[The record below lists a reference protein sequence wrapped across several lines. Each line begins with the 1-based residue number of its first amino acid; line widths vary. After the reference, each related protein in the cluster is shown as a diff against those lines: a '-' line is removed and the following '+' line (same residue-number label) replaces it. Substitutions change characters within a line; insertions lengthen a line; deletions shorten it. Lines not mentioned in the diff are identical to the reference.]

1 MSDLPTPTATTHSP
15 LMTRYSLPLL
25 VFGAI
30 LAMGL
35 VVAAFVLGSQFKNLK
50 QSGTITVKGLAEA
63 PYKADLAQMQMGVS
77 AWGQDYAAALQNG
90 KTDFKALQ
98 QFVASK
104 GFATSQQN
112 ISQISIQPHNEDYVD
127 DQGLTRSRQNGYD
140 AIQTLS
146 ISSKDLNKI
155 TSMLTQ
161 VQNYRVSHE
170 SVTFDKP
177 QYLLGDLEKIKHDLI
192 AKATDD
198 ANKRA
203 EEFAKTGHAKVGVM
217 RSASQGSFNIL
228 DAHNPETEDSD
239 YGGTYDK
246 DGVDK
251 LVRLVVT
258 IDYAI
263 EQ

>member
-1 MSDLPTPTATTHSP
+1 MNNLPTPP
-15 LMTRYSLPLL
+15 LQTDNKNSLPLII
-25 VFGAI
+25 FGII
-30 LAMGL
+30 LALGL
-35 VVAAFVLGSQFKNLK
+35 IAAAFVLGTQFKNLK

-63 PYKADLAQMQMGVS
+63 PYKANLAQIQMGVS
-77 AWGQDYAAALQNG
+77 AWGQDYAGALANG
-90 KTDFKALQ
+90 KNDFKALQ

-104 GFATSQQN
+104 GFSVSSQN
-112 ISQISIQPHNEDYVD
+112 VTPISVEPYNEDYVD
-127 DQGLTRSRQNGYD
+127 EQGQTRTRQNGYK
-140 AIQTLS
+140 ATQTLS
-146 ISSKDLNKI
+146 ISSQELTKI
-155 TSMLTQ
+155 TNMLAQ
-161 VQNYRVSHE
+161 VQNYRISHE
-170 SVTFDKP
+170 SVTFEKP
-177 QYLLGDLEKIKHDLI
+177 QYLLNDLEKIKHDLI

-228 DAHNPETEDSD
+228 DAHNPDTDDSD

>member
-1 MSDLPTPTATTHSP
+1 MNNLPTPP
-15 LMTRYSLPLL
+15 LQTDNKNSLPLII
-25 VFGAI
+25 FGII
-30 LAMGL
+30 LALGL
-35 VVAAFVLGSQFKNLK
+35 IAAAFVLGTQFKNLK

-63 PYKADLAQMQMGVS
+63 PYKANLAQIQMGVS
-77 AWGQDYAAALQNG
+77 AWGQDYAGALANG
-90 KTDFKALQ
+90 KNDFKALQ

-104 GFATSQQN
+104 GFSVSSQN
-112 ISQISIQPHNEDYVD
+112 VTPISVEPYNEDYVD
-127 DQGLTRSRQNGYD
+127 EQGQTRTRQNGYK
-140 AIQTLS
+140 ATQTLS
-146 ISSKDLNKI
+146 ISSQELNKI
-155 TSMLTQ
+155 TNMLAQ
-161 VQNYRVSHE
+161 VQNYRISHE
-170 SVTFDKP
+170 SVTFEKP
-177 QYLLGDLEKIKHDLI
+177 QYLLNDLEKIKHDLI

-228 DAHNPETEDSD
+228 DAHNPDTDDSD

>member
-1 MSDLPTPTATTHSP
+1 MNNLPTPP
-15 LMTRYSLPLL
+15 LQTDSKNSLPLII
-25 VFGAI
+25 FGII
-30 LAMGL
+30 LALGL
-35 VVAAFVLGSQFKNLK
+35 IAAAFVLGTQFKNLK

-63 PYKADLAQMQMGVS
+63 PYKANLAQIQMGVS
-77 AWGQDYAAALQNG
+77 AWGQDYAGALANG
-90 KTDFKALQ
+90 KNDFKALQ

-104 GFATSQQN
+104 GFSVSSQN
-112 ISQISIQPHNEDYVD
+112 VTPISVEPYNEDYVD
-127 DQGLTRSRQNGYD
+127 EQGQTRTRQNGYK
-140 AIQTLS
+140 ATQTLS
-146 ISSKDLNKI
+146 ISSQELNKI
-155 TSMLTQ
+155 TNMLAQ
-161 VQNYRVSHE
+161 VQNYRISHE
-170 SVTFDKP
+170 SVTFEKP
-177 QYLLGDLEKIKHDLI
+177 QYLLNDLEKIKHDLI

-228 DAHNPETEDSD
+228 DAHNPDADDSD

>member
-1 MSDLPTPTATTHSP
+1 MNNLPTPP
-15 LMTRYSLPLL
+15 LQTDNKNSLPLII
-25 VFGAI
+25 FGII
-30 LAMGL
+30 LAIGL
-35 VVAAFVLGSQFKNLK
+35 IVAAFVLGMQFKNLK

-63 PYKADLAQMQMGVS
+63 PYKANLAQIQMGVS
-77 AWGQDYAAALQNG
+77 AWGQDYAGALANG
-90 KTDFKALQ
+90 KNDFKALQ

-104 GFATSQQN
+104 GFSISSQN
-112 ISQISIQPHNEDYVD
+112 VTPISVEPYNEDYVD
-127 DQGLTRSRQNGYD
+127 EQGQTRTRQNGYK
-140 AIQTLS
+140 ATQTLS
-146 ISSKDLNKI
+146 ISSQELNKI
-155 TSMLTQ
+155 TNMLAQ
-161 VQNYRVSHE
+161 VQNYRISHE
-170 SVTFDKP
+170 SVTFEKP
-177 QYLLGDLEKIKHDLI
+177 QYLLNDLEKIKHDLI

-228 DAHNPETEDSD
+228 DAHNPDSDDSD

-246 DGVDK
+246 NGVDK

>member
-1 MSDLPTPTATTHSP
+1 MNNLPTPP
-15 LMTRYSLPLL
+15 LQTDNKNSLPLII
-25 VFGAI
+25 FGII
-30 LAMGL
+30 LALGL
-35 VVAAFVLGSQFKNLK
+35 IAAAFVLGTQFKNLK

-63 PYKADLAQMQMGVS
+63 PYKANLAQIQMGVS
-77 AWGQDYAAALQNG
+77 AWGQDYAGALANG
-90 KTDFKALQ
+90 KNDFKALQ

-104 GFATSQQN
+104 GFSISSQN
-112 ISQISIQPHNEDYVD
+112 VTPISVEPYNEDYVD
-127 DQGLTRSRQNGYD
+127 EQGQTRTRQNGYK
-140 AIQTLS
+140 ATQTLS
-146 ISSKDLNKI
+146 ISSQELNKI
-155 TSMLTQ
+155 TNMLAQ
-161 VQNYRVSHE
+161 VQNYRISHE
-170 SVTFDKP
+170 SVTFEKP
-177 QYLLGDLEKIKHDLI
+177 QYLLNDLEKIKHDLI

-228 DAHNPETEDSD
+228 DAHNPDTDDSD
-239 YGGTYDK
+239 YGGSYDK
-246 DGVDK
+246 SGTDK

>member
-1 MSDLPTPTATTHSP
+1 MNNLPTPP
-15 LMTRYSLPLL
+15 LQTDNKNSLPLII
-25 VFGAI
+25 FGII
-30 LAMGL
+30 LALGL
-35 VVAAFVLGSQFKNLK
+35 IAAAFVLDTQFKNLK

-63 PYKADLAQMQMGVS
+63 PYKANLAQIQMGVS
-77 AWGQDYAAALQNG
+77 AWGQDYAGALANG
-90 KTDFKALQ
+90 KNDFKALQ

-104 GFATSQQN
+104 GFSVSSQN
-112 ISQISIQPHNEDYVD
+112 VTPISVEPYNEDYVD
-127 DQGLTRSRQNGYD
+127 EQGQTRTRQNGYK
-140 AIQTLS
+140 ATQTLS
-146 ISSKDLNKI
+146 ISSQELNKI
-155 TSMLTQ
+155 TNMLAQ
-161 VQNYRVSHE
+161 VQNYRISHE
-170 SVTFDKP
+170 SVTFEKP
-177 QYLLGDLEKIKHDLI
+177 QYLLNDLEKIKHDLI

-228 DAHNPETEDSD
+228 DAHSPDTDDSD

>member
-1 MSDLPTPTATTHSP
+1 MNNLPTPP
-15 LMTRYSLPLL
+15 LQTDNKNSLPLII
-25 VFGAI
+25 FGII
-30 LAMGL
+30 LALGL
-35 VVAAFVLGSQFKNLK
+35 IAAAFVLGTQFKNLK

-63 PYKADLAQMQMGVS
+63 PYKANLAQIQMGVS
-77 AWGQDYAAALQNG
+77 AWGQDYAGALANG
-90 KTDFKALQ
+90 KNDFKALQ

-104 GFATSQQN
+104 GFSISSQN
-112 ISQISIQPHNEDYVD
+112 VTPISVEPYNEDYVD
-127 DQGLTRSRQNGYD
+127 EQGQTRTRQNGYK
-140 AIQTLS
+140 ATQTLS
-146 ISSKDLNKI
+146 ISSQELNKI
-155 TSMLTQ
+155 TNMLAQ
-161 VQNYRVSHE
+161 VQNYRISHE
-170 SVTFDKP
+170 SVTFEKP
-177 QYLLGDLEKIKHDLI
+177 QYLLNNLEKIKHDLI

-228 DAHNPETEDSD
+228 DAHNPDTDNSD

>member
-1 MSDLPTPTATTHSP
+1 MNNLPTPP
-15 LMTRYSLPLL
+15 PQNDNKNSLPLII
-25 VFGAI
+25 FGII
-30 LAMGL
+30 LALGL
-35 VVAAFVLGSQFKNLK
+35 IAAAFVLGTQFKNLK

-63 PYKADLAQMQMGVS
+63 PYKANLAQIQMGVS
-77 AWGQDYAAALQNG
+77 AWGQDYAGALANG
-90 KTDFKALQ
+90 KNDFKALQ

-104 GFATSQQN
+104 GFSVSSQN
-112 ISQISIQPHNEDYVD
+112 VTPISVEPYNEDYVD
-127 DQGLTRSRQNGYD
+127 EQGQTRTRQNGYK
-140 AIQTLS
+140 ATQTLS
-146 ISSKDLNKI
+146 ISSQELNKI
-155 TSMLTQ
+155 TNMLAQ
-161 VQNYRVSHE
+161 VQNYRISHE
-170 SVTFDKP
+170 SVTFEKP
-177 QYLLGDLEKIKHDLI
+177 QYLLNDLEKIKHDLI

-228 DAHNPETEDSD
+228 DAHNPDSDDSD

>member
-1 MSDLPTPTATTHSP
+1 MNNLPTPP
-15 LMTRYSLPLL
+15 LQTDNKNSLPLII
-25 VFGAI
+25 FGIISA
-30 LAMGL
+30 LGL
-35 VVAAFVLGSQFKNLK
+35 IAAAFVLGTQFKNLK

-63 PYKADLAQMQMGVS
+63 PYKANLAQIQMGVS
-77 AWGQDYAAALQNG
+77 AWGQDYAGALANG
-90 KTDFKALQ
+90 KNDFKALQ

-104 GFATSQQN
+104 GFSISSQN
-112 ISQISIQPHNEDYVD
+112 VTPISVEPYNEDYVD
-127 DQGLTRSRQNGYD
+127 EQGQTRTRQNGYK
-140 AIQTLS
+140 ATQTLS
-146 ISSKDLNKI
+146 ISSQELNKI
-155 TSMLTQ
+155 TNMLAQ
-161 VQNYRVSHE
+161 VQNYRISHE
-170 SVTFDKP
+170 SVTFEKP
-177 QYLLGDLEKIKHDLI
+177 QYLLNDLEKIKHDLI

-228 DAHNPETEDSD
+228 DAHNPDTDDSD

>member
-1 MSDLPTPTATTHSP
+1 MNNLPTPPLQTDNKNSSP
-15 LMTRYSLPLL
+15 LII
-25 VFGAI
+25 FGII
-30 LAMGL
+30 LAIGL
-35 VVAAFVLGSQFKNLK
+35 IAAAFVLGTQFKNLK

-63 PYKADLAQMQMGVS
+63 PYKANLAQIQMGVS
-77 AWGQDYAAALQNG
+77 AWGQDYAGALANG
-90 KTDFKALQ
+90 KNDFKALQ

-104 GFATSQQN
+104 GFSVSNQN
-112 ISQISIQPHNEDYVD
+112 VTPISVEPYNEDYVD
-127 DQGLTRSRQNGYD
+127 EQGQTRTRQNGYK
-140 AIQTLS
+140 ATQTLS
-146 ISSKDLNKI
+146 ISSQELNKI
-155 TSMLTQ
+155 TNMLAQ
-161 VQNYRVSHE
+161 VQNYRISHE
-170 SVTFDKP
+170 SVTFEKP
-177 QYLLGDLEKIKHDLI
+177 QYLLNDLEKIKHDLI

-228 DAHNPETEDSD
+228 DAHNPDTDDSD

>member
-1 MSDLPTPTATTHSP
+1 MNNLPTPP
-15 LMTRYSLPLL
+15 LQTDNKNSLPLII
-25 VFGAI
+25 FGII
-30 LAMGL
+30 LALGL
-35 VVAAFVLGSQFKNLK
+35 IAAAFVLGTQFKNLK

-63 PYKADLAQMQMGVS
+63 PYKANLAQIQMGVS
-77 AWGQDYAAALQNG
+77 AWGQDYAGALANG
-90 KTDFKALQ
+90 KNDFKALQ

-104 GFATSQQN
+104 GFSISSQN
-112 ISQISIQPHNEDYVD
+112 VTPISVEPYNEDYVD
-127 DQGLTRSRQNGYD
+127 EQGQTRTRQNGYK
-140 AIQTLS
+140 ATQTLS
-146 ISSKDLNKI
+146 ISSQELNKI
-155 TSMLTQ
+155 TNMLAQ
-161 VQNYRVSHE
+161 VQNYRISHE
-170 SVTFDKP
+170 SVTFEKP
-177 QYLLGDLEKIKHDLI
+177 QYLLNDLEKIKHDLI

-228 DAHNPETEDSD
+228 DAHNPDTDDSD

-263 EQ
+263 LSIK

>member
-1 MSDLPTPTATTHSP
+1 MNNLPTPP
-15 LMTRYSLPLL
+15 LQTDNKNSLPLII
-25 VFGAI
+25 FGII
-30 LAMGL
+30 LALGL
-35 VVAAFVLGSQFKNLK
+35 IAAAFVLGTQFKNLK

-63 PYKADLAQMQMGVS
+63 PYKANLAQIQMGVS
-77 AWGQDYAAALQNG
+77 AWGQDYAGALANG
-90 KTDFKALQ
+90 KNDFKALQ

-104 GFATSQQN
+104 GFSVSSQN
-112 ISQISIQPHNEDYVD
+112 VTPISVEPYNEDYVD
-127 DQGLTRSRQNGYD
+127 EQGRTRTRQNGYK
-140 AIQTLS
+140 ATQTLS
-146 ISSKDLNKI
+146 ISSQELNKI
-155 TSMLTQ
+155 TNMLAQ
-161 VQNYRVSHE
+161 VQNYRISHE
-170 SVTFDKP
+170 SVTFEKP
-177 QYLLGDLEKIKHDLI
+177 QYLLNDLEKIKHDLI

-228 DAHNPETEDSD
+228 DAHNPDTDDSD

>member
-1 MSDLPTPTATTHSP
+1 MNNLPTPP
-15 LMTRYSLPLL
+15 LQTESKNSLPLII
-25 VFGAI
+25 FGII
-30 LAMGL
+30 LAIGL
-35 VVAAFVLGSQFKNLK
+35 IAAAFVLGTQFKNLK

-63 PYKADLAQMQMGVS
+63 PYKANLAQIQMGVS
-77 AWGQDYAAALQNG
+77 AWGQDYAGALANG
-90 KTDFKALQ
+90 KNDFKALQ

-104 GFATSQQN
+104 GFSVSSQN
-112 ISQISIQPHNEDYVD
+112 VTPISVEPYNEDYVD
-127 DQGLTRSRQNGYD
+127 EQGQTRTRQNGYK
-140 AIQTLS
+140 ATQTLS
-146 ISSKDLNKI
+146 ISSQELNKI
-155 TSMLTQ
+155 TNMLAQ
-161 VQNYRVSHE
+161 VQNYRISHE
-170 SVTFDKP
+170 SVTFEKP
-177 QYLLGDLEKIKHDLI
+177 QYLLNDLEKIKHDLI

-228 DAHNPETEDSD
+228 DAHNPDTDDSD

>member
-1 MSDLPTPTATTHSP
+1 MNNLPMPALQTDNKN
-15 LMTRYSLPLL
+15 SLPLII
-25 VFGAI
+25 FGII
-30 LAMGL
+30 LALGL
-35 VVAAFVLGSQFKNLK
+35 IAAAFVLGTQFKNLK

-63 PYKADLAQMQMGVS
+63 PYKANLAQIQMGVS
-77 AWGQDYAAALQNG
+77 AWGQDYAGALANG
-90 KTDFKALQ
+90 KNDFKALQ

-104 GFATSQQN
+104 GFSVSSQN
-112 ISQISIQPHNEDYVD
+112 VTPISVEPYNEDYVD
-127 DQGLTRSRQNGYD
+127 EQGQTRTRQNGYK
-140 AIQTLS
+140 ATQTLS
-146 ISSKDLNKI
+146 ISSQELNKI
-155 TSMLTQ
+155 TNMLAQ
-161 VQNYRVSHE
+161 VQNYRISHE
-170 SVTFDKP
+170 SVTFEKP
-177 QYLLGDLEKIKHDLI
+177 QYLLNDLEKIKHDLI

-228 DAHNPETEDSD
+228 DAHNPDTDDSD

>member
-1 MSDLPTPTATTHSP
+1 MNNLPTPP
-15 LMTRYSLPLL
+15 LQTDNKNSLPLII
-25 VFGAI
+25 FGII
-30 LAMGL
+30 LALGL
-35 VVAAFVLGSQFKNLK
+35 IAAAFVLGTQFKNLK

-63 PYKADLAQMQMGVS
+63 PYKANLAQIQMGVS
-77 AWGQDYAAALQNG
+77 AWGQDYAGALANG
-90 KTDFKALQ
+90 KNDFKALQ

-104 GFATSQQN
+104 GFSVSSQN
-112 ISQISIQPHNEDYVD
+112 VTPISVEPYNEDYVD
-127 DQGLTRSRQNGYD
+127 EQGQTRTRQNGYK
-140 AIQTLS
+140 ATQTLS
-146 ISSKDLNKI
+146 ISSQELNKI
-155 TSMLTQ
+155 TNMLAQ
-161 VQNYRVSHE
+161 VQNYRISHE
-170 SVTFDKP
+170 SVTFEKP

-228 DAHNPETEDSD
+228 DAHNPDTDDSD

>member
-1 MSDLPTPTATTHSP
+1 MNNLPTPSLQTDNKN
-15 LMTRYSLPLL
+15 SLPLII
-25 VFGAI
+25 FGII
-30 LAMGL
+30 LALGL
-35 VVAAFVLGSQFKNLK
+35 IAAAFVLGTQFKNLK

-63 PYKADLAQMQMGVS
+63 PYKANLAQIQMGVS
-77 AWGQDYAAALQNG
+77 AWGQDYAGALANG
-90 KTDFKALQ
+90 KNDFKALQ

-104 GFATSQQN
+104 GFSVSSQN
-112 ISQISIQPHNEDYVD
+112 VTPISVEPYNEDYVD
-127 DQGLTRSRQNGYD
+127 EQGQTRTRQNGYK
-140 AIQTLS
+140 ATQTLS
-146 ISSKDLNKI
+146 ISSQELNKI
-155 TSMLTQ
+155 TNMLAQ
-161 VQNYRVSHE
+161 VQNYRISHE
-170 SVTFDKP
+170 SVTFEKP
-177 QYLLGDLEKIKHDLI
+177 QYLLNDLEKIKHDLI

-228 DAHNPETEDSD
+228 DAHNPDTDDSD

>member
-1 MSDLPTPTATTHSP
+1 MSNLPTPP
-15 LMTRYSLPLL
+15 LQTDNKNSLPLII
-25 VFGAI
+25 FGII
-30 LAMGL
+30 LALGL
-35 VVAAFVLGSQFKNLK
+35 IAAAFVLGTQFKNLK

-63 PYKADLAQMQMGVS
+63 PYKANLAQIQMGVS
-77 AWGQDYAAALQNG
+77 AWGQDYAGALANG
-90 KTDFKALQ
+90 KNDFKALQ

-104 GFATSQQN
+104 GFSLSSQN
-112 ISQISIQPHNEDYVD
+112 VTPISVEPYNEDYVD
-127 DQGLTRSRQNGYD
+127 EQGQNRTRQNGYK
-140 AIQTLS
+140 ATQTLS
-146 ISSKDLNKI
+146 ISSQELNKI
-155 TSMLTQ
+155 TNMLAQ
-161 VQNYRVSHE
+161 VQNYRISHE
-170 SVTFDKP
+170 SVTFEKP
-177 QYLLGDLEKIKHDLI
+177 QYLLNNLEKIKHDLI

-228 DAHNPETEDSD
+228 DAHNPDSDDSD

>member
-1 MSDLPTPTATTHSP
+1 MNNLPTPP
-15 LMTRYSLPLL
+15 LQTDNKNSLPLII
-25 VFGAI
+25 FGII
-30 LAMGL
+30 LALGL
-35 VVAAFVLGSQFKNLK
+35 IAAAFVLGTQFKNLK

-63 PYKADLAQMQMGVS
+63 PYKANLAQIQMGVS
-77 AWGQDYAAALQNG
+77 AWGQDYAGALANG
-90 KTDFKALQ
+90 KNDFKALQ

-104 GFATSQQN
+104 GFSISSQN
-112 ISQISIQPHNEDYVD
+112 VTPISVEPYNEDYVD
-127 DQGLTRSRQNGYD
+127 EQGQTRTRQNGYK
-140 AIQTLS
+140 ATQTLS
-146 ISSKDLNKI
+146 ISSQELNKI
-155 TSMLTQ
+155 TNMLAQ
-161 VQNYRVSHE
+161 VQNYRISHE
-170 SVTFDKP
+170 SVTFEKP
-177 QYLLGDLEKIKHDLI
+177 QYLLNDLEKIKHDLI

-228 DAHNPETEDSD
+228 DANNPDTDDSD

>member
-1 MSDLPTPTATTHSP
+1 MNNLPTPP
-15 LMTRYSLPLL
+15 LQTENKNSLPLII
-25 VFGAI
+25 FGII
-30 LAMGL
+30 LAIGL
-35 VVAAFVLGSQFKNLK
+35 IAAAFVLGTQFKNLK

-63 PYKADLAQMQMGVS
+63 PYKANLAQTQMGVS
-77 AWGQDYAAALQNG
+77 AWGQDYAGALANG
-90 KTDFKALQ
+90 KNDFKALQ

-104 GFATSQQN
+104 GFSVSSQN
-112 ISQISIQPHNEDYVD
+112 VTPISVEPYNEDYVD
-127 DQGLTRSRQNGYD
+127 EQGQTRTRQNGYK
-140 AIQTLS
+140 ATQTLS
-146 ISSKDLNKI
+146 ISSQELNKI
-155 TSMLTQ
+155 TNMLAQ
-161 VQNYRVSHE
+161 VQNYRISHE
-170 SVTFDKP
+170 SVTFEKP
-177 QYLLGDLEKIKHDLI
+177 QYLLNDLEKIKHDLI

-203 EEFAKTGHAKVGVM
+203 EEFAKTGHTKVGVM

-228 DAHNPETEDSD
+228 DAHNPDTDDSD

>member
-1 MSDLPTPTATTHSP
+1 MNNLPTPP
-15 LMTRYSLPLL
+15 LQTDNQNSLPLII
-25 VFGAI
+25 FGII
-30 LAMGL
+30 LAIGL
-35 VVAAFVLGSQFKNLK
+35 IVAAFVLGTQFKNLK

-63 PYKADLAQMQMGVS
+63 PYKANLAQIQMGVS
-77 AWGQDYAAALQNG
+77 AWGQDYAGALANG
-90 KTDFKALQ
+90 KNDFKALQ

-104 GFATSQQN
+104 GFSISSQN
-112 ISQISIQPHNEDYVD
+112 VTPISVEPYNEDYVD
-127 DQGLTRSRQNGYD
+127 EQGQTRTRQNGYK
-140 AIQTLS
+140 ATQTLS
-146 ISSKDLNKI
+146 ISSQELNKI
-155 TSMLTQ
+155 TNMLAQ
-161 VQNYRVSHE
+161 VQNYRISHE
-170 SVTFDKP
+170 SVTFEKP
-177 QYLLGDLEKIKHDLI
+177 QYLLNDLEKIKHDLI

-228 DAHNPETEDSD
+228 DAHNPDSDDSD

>member
-1 MSDLPTPTATTHSP
+1 MNNLPTPP
-15 LMTRYSLPLL
+15 LQTDNKNSLPLII
-25 VFGAI
+25 FGII
-30 LAMGL
+30 LALGL
-35 VVAAFVLGSQFKNLK
+35 IAAAFVLGTQFKNLK

-63 PYKADLAQMQMGVS
+63 PYKANLAQIQMGVS
-77 AWGQDYAAALQNG
+77 AWGQDYAGALANG
-90 KTDFKALQ
+90 KNDFKALQ

-104 GFATSQQN
+104 GFSVSSQN
-112 ISQISIQPHNEDYVD
+112 VTPISVEPYNEDYVD
-127 DQGLTRSRQNGYD
+127 EQGQTRTRQNGYK
-140 AIQTLS
+140 ATQTLS
-146 ISSKDLNKI
+146 ISSQELNKI
-155 TSMLTQ
+155 TNMLAQ
-161 VQNYRVSHE
+161 VQNYRISHE
-170 SVTFDKP
+170 SVTFEKP
-177 QYLLGDLEKIKHDLI
+177 QYLLNDLEKIKHDLI

-228 DAHNPETEDSD
+228 DAHSPDTDDSD

>member
-1 MSDLPTPTATTHSP
+1 MNNLPTPP
-15 LMTRYSLPLL
+15 LQTDNKNSLPLII
-25 VFGAI
+25 FGII
-30 LAMGL
+30 LAIGL
-35 VVAAFVLGSQFKNLK
+35 IAAAFVLGTQFKNLK

-63 PYKADLAQMQMGVS
+63 PYKANLAQIQMGVS
-77 AWGQDYAAALQNG
+77 AWGQDYAGALANG
-90 KTDFKALQ
+90 KNDFKALQ

-104 GFATSQQN
+104 GFSVSSQN
-112 ISQISIQPHNEDYVD
+112 VTPISVEPYNEDYVD
-127 DQGLTRSRQNGYD
+127 EQGQTRTRQNGYK
-140 AIQTLS
+140 ATQTLS
-146 ISSKDLNKI
+146 ISSQELNKI
-155 TSMLTQ
+155 TNMLAQ
-161 VQNYRVSHE
+161 VQNYRISHE
-170 SVTFDKP
+170 SVTFEKP
-177 QYLLGDLEKIKHDLI
+177 QYLLNDLEKIKHDLI

-228 DAHNPETEDSD
+228 DAHNPDTDDSD

>member
-1 MSDLPTPTATTHSP
+1 MNNLPTPP
-15 LMTRYSLPLL
+15 LQTDNKNSLPLII
-25 VFGAI
+25 FGII
-30 LAMGL
+30 LAIGL
-35 VVAAFVLGSQFKNLK
+35 IAAAFVLGTQFKNLK

-63 PYKADLAQMQMGVS
+63 PYKANLAQIQMGVS
-77 AWGQDYAAALQNG
+77 AWGQDYAGALANG
-90 KTDFKALQ
+90 KNDFKALQ

-104 GFATSQQN
+104 GFSISSQN
-112 ISQISIQPHNEDYVD
+112 VTPISVEPYNEDYVD
-127 DQGLTRSRQNGYD
+127 EQGQTRTRQNGYK
-140 AIQTLS
+140 ATQTLS
-146 ISSKDLNKI
+146 ISSQELNKI
-155 TSMLTQ
+155 TNMLAQ
-161 VQNYRVSHE
+161 VQNYRISHE
-170 SVTFDKP
+170 SVTFEKP
-177 QYLLGDLEKIKHDLI
+177 QYLLNDLEKIKHDLI

-228 DAHNPETEDSD
+228 DAHNPDSDDSD

>member
-1 MSDLPTPTATTHSP
+1 MPKS
-15 LMTRYSLPLL
+15 
-25 VFGAI
+25 
-30 LAMGL
+30 
-35 VVAAFVLGSQFKNLK
+35 KW
-50 QSGTITVKGLAEA
+50 
-63 PYKADLAQMQMGVS
+63 GVS
-77 AWGQDYAAALQNG
+77 AWGQDYAGALANG
-90 KTDFKALQ
+90 KNDFKALQ

-104 GFATSQQN
+104 GFSVSSQN
-112 ISQISIQPHNEDYVD
+112 VTPISVEPYNEDYVD
-127 DQGLTRSRQNGYD
+127 EQGQTRTRQNGYK
-140 AIQTLS
+140 ATQTLS
-146 ISSKDLNKI
+146 ISSQELNKI
-155 TSMLTQ
+155 TNMLAQ
-161 VQNYRVSHE
+161 VQNYRISHE
-170 SVTFDKP
+170 SVTFEKP
-177 QYLLGDLEKIKHDLI
+177 QYLLNDLEKIKHDLI

-228 DAHNPETEDSD
+228 DAHNPDTDDSD

>member
-1 MSDLPTPTATTHSP
+1 MNNLPTPP
-15 LMTRYSLPLL
+15 LQTDNQNSLPLII
-25 VFGAI
+25 FGII
-30 LAMGL
+30 LALGL
-35 VVAAFVLGSQFKNLK
+35 IAAAFVLGMQFKNLK

-63 PYKADLAQMQMGVS
+63 PYKANLAQIQMGIS
-77 AWGQDYAAALQNG
+77 AWGQDYAGALANG
-90 KTDFKALQ
+90 KNDFKALQ

-104 GFATSQQN
+104 GFSVSSQN
-112 ISQISIQPHNEDYVD
+112 VTPISVEPYNEDYVD
-127 DQGLTRSRQNGYD
+127 EQGQTRTRQNGYK
-140 AIQTLS
+140 ATQTLS
-146 ISSKDLNKI
+146 ISSQELNKI
-155 TSMLTQ
+155 TNMLAQ
-161 VQNYRVSHE
+161 VQNYRISHE
-170 SVTFDKP
+170 SVTFEKP
-177 QYLLGDLEKIKHDLI
+177 QYLLNDLEKIKHDLI

-228 DAHNPETEDSD
+228 DAHNPDSDDSD

>member
-1 MSDLPTPTATTHSP
+1 MNNLPTPP
-15 LMTRYSLPLL
+15 LQTESKNSLPLII
-25 VFGAI
+25 FGII
-30 LAMGL
+30 LALGL
-35 VVAAFVLGSQFKNLK
+35 IAAAFVLGTQFKNLK

-63 PYKADLAQMQMGVS
+63 PYKANLAQIQMGVS
-77 AWGQDYAAALQNG
+77 AWGQDYAGALANG
-90 KTDFKALQ
+90 KNDFKALQ

-104 GFATSQQN
+104 GFSVSSQN
-112 ISQISIQPHNEDYVD
+112 VTPISVEPYNEDYVD
-127 DQGLTRSRQNGYD
+127 EQGQTRTRQNGYK
-140 AIQTLS
+140 ATQTLS
-146 ISSKDLNKI
+146 ISSQELNKI
-155 TSMLTQ
+155 TNMLAQ
-161 VQNYRVSHE
+161 VQNYRISHE
-170 SVTFDKP
+170 SVTFEKP
-177 QYLLGDLEKIKHDLI
+177 QYLLNDLEKIKHDLI

-228 DAHNPETEDSD
+228 DAHNPDTDDSD

>member
-1 MSDLPTPTATTHSP
+1 MNNLPTPP
-15 LMTRYSLPLL
+15 LQTDNKNSLPLII
-25 VFGAI
+25 FGII
-30 LAMGL
+30 LALGL
-35 VVAAFVLGSQFKNLK
+35 IAAAFVLGTQFKNLK

-63 PYKADLAQMQMGVS
+63 PYKANLAQIQMGVS
-77 AWGQDYAAALQNG
+77 AWGQDYAGALANG
-90 KTDFKALQ
+90 KNDFKALQ

-104 GFATSQQN
+104 GFSVSSQN
-112 ISQISIQPHNEDYVD
+112 VTPISVEPYNEDYVD
-127 DQGLTRSRQNGYD
+127 EQGQTRTRQNGYK
-140 AIQTLS
+140 ATQTLS
-146 ISSKDLNKI
+146 ISSQELNKI
-155 TSMLTQ
+155 TNMLAQ
-161 VQNYRVSHE
+161 VQNYRISHE
-170 SVTFDKP
+170 SVTFEKP
-177 QYLLGDLEKIKHDLI
+177 QYLLNDLEKIKHDLI

-228 DAHNPETEDSD
+228 DAHNPDTDDSD

-258 IDYAI
+258 IDYSI

>member
-1 MSDLPTPTATTHSP
+1 MAL
-15 LMTRYSLPLL
+15 
-25 VFGAI
+25 
-30 LAMGL
+30 GL
-35 VVAAFVLGSQFKNLK
+35 IAAAFVLGTQFKNLK

-63 PYKADLAQMQMGVS
+63 PYKANLAQIQMGVS
-77 AWGQDYAAALQNG
+77 AWGQDYAGALANG
-90 KTDFKALQ
+90 KNDFKALQ

-104 GFATSQQN
+104 GFSVSSQN
-112 ISQISIQPHNEDYVD
+112 VTPISVEPYNEDYVD
-127 DQGLTRSRQNGYD
+127 EQGQTRTRQNGYK
-140 AIQTLS
+140 ATQTLS
-146 ISSKDLNKI
+146 ISSQELNKI
-155 TSMLTQ
+155 TNMLAQ
-161 VQNYRVSHE
+161 VQNYRISHE
-170 SVTFDKP
+170 SVTFEKP
-177 QYLLGDLEKIKHDLI
+177 QYLLNDLEKIKHDLI

-203 EEFAKTGHAKVGVM
+203 EEFAKTGNAKVGVM

-228 DAHNPETEDSD
+228 DAHNPDSDDSD

>member
-1 MSDLPTPTATTHSP
+1 MNNLPTPP
-15 LMTRYSLPLL
+15 LQTESKNSLPLII
-25 VFGAI
+25 FGII
-30 LAMGL
+30 LALGL
-35 VVAAFVLGSQFKNLK
+35 IAAAFVLGTQFKNLK

-63 PYKADLAQMQMGVS
+63 PYKANLAQIQMGVS
-77 AWGQDYAAALQNG
+77 AWGQDYAGALANG
-90 KTDFKALQ
+90 KNDFKALQ

-104 GFATSQQN
+104 GFSVSSQN
-112 ISQISIQPHNEDYVD
+112 VTPISVEPYNEDYVD
-127 DQGLTRSRQNGYD
+127 EQGQTRTRQNGYK
-140 AIQTLS
+140 ATQTLS
-146 ISSKDLNKI
+146 ISSQQLNKI
-155 TSMLTQ
+155 TNMLAQ
-161 VQNYRVSHE
+161 VQNYRISHE
-170 SVTFDKP
+170 SVTFEKP
-177 QYLLGDLEKIKHDLI
+177 QYLLNDLEKIKHDLI

-228 DAHNPETEDSD
+228 DAHNPDTDDSD

>member
-1 MSDLPTPTATTHSP
+1 MNNLPTPP
-15 LMTRYSLPLL
+15 LQTDNKNSLPLII
-25 VFGAI
+25 FGII
-30 LAMGL
+30 LALGL
-35 VVAAFVLGSQFKNLK
+35 IAAAFVLGTQFKNLK

-63 PYKADLAQMQMGVS
+63 PYKANLAQIQMGVS
-77 AWGQDYAAALQNG
+77 AWGQDYAGALANG
-90 KTDFKALQ
+90 KNDFKALQ

-104 GFATSQQN
+104 GFSVSSQN
-112 ISQISIQPHNEDYVD
+112 VTPISVEPYNEDYVD
-127 DQGLTRSRQNGYD
+127 EQGQTRTRQNGYK
-140 AIQTLS
+140 ATQTLS
-146 ISSKDLNKI
+146 ISSQELNKI
-155 TSMLTQ
+155 TNMLAQ
-161 VQNYRVSHE
+161 VQNYRISHE
-170 SVTFDKP
+170 SVTFEKP
-177 QYLLGDLEKIKHDLI
+177 QYLLNDLEKIKHDLI
-192 AKATDD
+192 AKATED

-228 DAHNPETEDSD
+228 DAHSPDTDDSD

>member
-1 MSDLPTPTATTHSP
+1 MNNLPTPP
-15 LMTRYSLPLL
+15 LQTDNKNSLPLII
-25 VFGAI
+25 FGII
-30 LAMGL
+30 LALGL
-35 VVAAFVLGSQFKNLK
+35 IAAAFVLGTQFKNLK

-63 PYKADLAQMQMGVS
+63 PYKANLAQIQMGVS
-77 AWGQDYAAALQNG
+77 AWGQGYAGALANG
-90 KTDFKALQ
+90 KNDFKALQ

-104 GFATSQQN
+104 GFSVSSQN
-112 ISQISIQPHNEDYVD
+112 VTPISVEPYNEDYVD
-127 DQGLTRSRQNGYD
+127 EQGQTRTRQNGYK
-140 AIQTLS
+140 ATQTLS
-146 ISSKDLNKI
+146 ISSQELNKI
-155 TSMLTQ
+155 TNMLAQ
-161 VQNYRVSHE
+161 VQNYRISHE
-170 SVTFDKP
+170 SVTFEKP
-177 QYLLGDLEKIKHDLI
+177 QYLLNDLEKIKHDLI

-228 DAHNPETEDSD
+228 DAHNPDTDDSD

>member
-1 MSDLPTPTATTHSP
+1 MNNLPTPP
-15 LMTRYSLPLL
+15 LQTDNKNSLPLII
-25 VFGAI
+25 FGII
-30 LAMGL
+30 LALGL
-35 VVAAFVLGSQFKNLK
+35 IAAAFVLGTQFKNLK

-63 PYKADLAQMQMGVS
+63 PYKANLAQIQMGVS
-77 AWGQDYAAALQNG
+77 AWGQDYAGALANG
-90 KTDFKALQ
+90 KNDFKALQ

-104 GFATSQQN
+104 GFSVSSQN
-112 ISQISIQPHNEDYVD
+112 VTPISVEPYNEDYVD
-127 DQGLTRSRQNGYD
+127 EQGQTRTRQNGYK
-140 AIQTLS
+140 ATQTLS
-146 ISSKDLNKI
+146 ISSQELNKI
-155 TSMLTQ
+155 TNMLAQ
-161 VQNYRVSHE
+161 VQNYRISHE
-170 SVTFDKP
+170 SVTFEKP
-177 QYLLGDLEKIKHDLI
+177 QYLLNDLEKIKHDLI

-228 DAHNPETEDSD
+228 DAHNPDSDDSD

-246 DGVDK
+246 HGVDK

>member
-1 MSDLPTPTATTHSP
+1 MNNLPTPP
-15 LMTRYSLPLL
+15 LQTDNKNSLPLII
-25 VFGAI
+25 FGII
-30 LAMGL
+30 LALGL
-35 VVAAFVLGSQFKNLK
+35 IAAAFVLGTQFKNLK

-63 PYKADLAQMQMGVS
+63 PYKANLAQIQMGVS
-77 AWGQDYAAALQNG
+77 AWGQDYAGALANG
-90 KTDFKALQ
+90 KNDFKALQ

-104 GFATSQQN
+104 GFSISSQN
-112 ISQISIQPHNEDYVD
+112 VTPISVEPYNEDYVD
-127 DQGLTRSRQNGYD
+127 EQGQTRTRQNGYK
-140 AIQTLS
+140 ATQTLS
-146 ISSKDLNKI
+146 ISSQELNKI
-155 TSMLTQ
+155 TNMLAQ
-161 VQNYRVSHE
+161 VQNYRISHE
-170 SVTFDKP
+170 SVTFEKP
-177 QYLLGDLEKIKHDLI
+177 QYLLNDLEKIKHDLI

-228 DAHNPETEDSD
+228 DAHNPDSDDSD

>member
-1 MSDLPTPTATTHSP
+1 
-15 LMTRYSLPLL
+15 
-25 VFGAI
+25 
-30 LAMGL
+30 
-35 VVAAFVLGSQFKNLK
+35 
-50 QSGTITVKGLAEA
+50 
-63 PYKADLAQMQMGVS
+63 MGVS
-77 AWGQDYAAALQNG
+77 AWGQDYAGALANG
-90 KTDFKALQ
+90 KNDFKALQ

-104 GFATSQQN
+104 GFSVSSQN
-112 ISQISIQPHNEDYVD
+112 VTPISVEPYNEDYVD
-127 DQGLTRSRQNGYD
+127 EQGQTRTRQNGYK
-140 AIQTLS
+140 ATQTLS
-146 ISSKDLNKI
+146 ISSQELNKI
-155 TSMLTQ
+155 TNMLAQ
-161 VQNYRVSHE
+161 VQNYRISHE
-170 SVTFDKP
+170 SVTFEKP
-177 QYLLGDLEKIKHDLI
+177 QYLLNDLEKIKHDLI

-228 DAHNPETEDSD
+228 DAHNPDTDDSD

>member
-1 MSDLPTPTATTHSP
+1 MSNLPTPP
-15 LMTRYSLPLL
+15 LQTDNKNSLPLII
-25 VFGAI
+25 FGII
-30 LAMGL
+30 LAIGL
-35 VVAAFVLGSQFKNLK
+35 IAAAFVLGTQFKNLK

-63 PYKADLAQMQMGVS
+63 PYKANLAQIQMGVS
-77 AWGQDYAAALQNG
+77 AWGQDYAGALANG
-90 KTDFKALQ
+90 KNDFKALQ

-104 GFATSQQN
+104 GFSLSSQN
-112 ISQISIQPHNEDYVD
+112 VTPISVEPYNEDYVD
-127 DQGLTRSRQNGYD
+127 EQGQTRTRQNGYK
-140 AIQTLS
+140 ATQTLS
-146 ISSKDLNKI
+146 ISSQELNKI
-155 TSMLTQ
+155 TNMLAQ
-161 VQNYRVSHE
+161 VQNYRISHE
-170 SVTFDKP
+170 SVTFEKP
-177 QYLLGDLEKIKHDLI
+177 QYLLNDLEKIKHDLI

-228 DAHNPETEDSD
+228 DAHNPDTDDSD

>member
-1 MSDLPTPTATTHSP
+1 MSNLPTPPPQTDSKN
-15 LMTRYSLPLL
+15 SLPLII
-25 VFGAI
+25 FGII
-30 LAMGL
+30 LALGL
-35 VVAAFVLGSQFKNLK
+35 IAAAFVLGTQFKNLK

-63 PYKADLAQMQMGVS
+63 PYKANLAQIQMGVS
-77 AWGQDYAAALQNG
+77 AWGQDYAGALANG
-90 KTDFKALQ
+90 KNDFKALQ

-104 GFATSQQN
+104 GFSVSSQN
-112 ISQISIQPHNEDYVD
+112 VTPISVEPYNEDYVD
-127 DQGLTRSRQNGYD
+127 EQGQTRTRQNGYK
-140 AIQTLS
+140 ATQTLS
-146 ISSKDLNKI
+146 ISSQELNKI
-155 TSMLTQ
+155 TNMLAQ
-161 VQNYRVSHE
+161 VQNYRISHE
-170 SVTFDKP
+170 SVTFEKP
-177 QYLLGDLEKIKHDLI
+177 QYLLNDLEKIKHDLI

-228 DAHNPETEDSD
+228 DAHNPDTDDSD

>member
-1 MSDLPTPTATTHSP
+1 MNNLPTPP
-15 LMTRYSLPLL
+15 LQTDNKNSLPLII
-25 VFGAI
+25 FGII
-30 LAMGL
+30 LALGL
-35 VVAAFVLGSQFKNLK
+35 IAAAFVLGTQFKNLK

-63 PYKADLAQMQMGVS
+63 PYKANLAQIQMGVS
-77 AWGQDYAAALQNG
+77 AWGQDYAGALANG
-90 KTDFKALQ
+90 KNDFKALQ

-104 GFATSQQN
+104 GFSISSQN
-112 ISQISIQPHNEDYVD
+112 VTPISVEPYNEDYVD
-127 DQGLTRSRQNGYD
+127 EQGQTRTRQNGYK
-140 AIQTLS
+140 ATQTLS
-146 ISSKDLNKI
+146 ISSQELNKI
-155 TSMLTQ
+155 TNMLAQ
-161 VQNYRVSHE
+161 VQNYRISHE
-170 SVTFDKP
+170 SVTFEKP
-177 QYLLGDLEKIKHDLI
+177 QYLLNDLEKIKHDLI

-228 DAHNPETEDSD
+228 DAHNPDSDDSD

-258 IDYAI
+258 IDYSI